1 MGTSKRMGWA
11 GACVLAV
18 GLAAAPAAWAGE
30 GTSTYMSGMWRKLG
44 RGIANVATFP
54 LEIPRTSSIVGR
66 SEGGLAAWTAGTLQ
80 GAWRGLVRG
89 ATGVFEIVTFYAEIP
104 EGFEPLFK
112 PEYVWTAGNWA
123 E

>member
-1 MGTSKRMGWA
+1 MAKARRAGWIGT
-11 GACVLAV
+11 CVLGVSLMAV
-18 GLAAAPAAWAGE
+18 PAWAGE
-30 GTSTYMSGMWRKLG
+30 GTSAYMDGMWRKLG

-54 LEIPRTSSIVGR
+54 LEIPRTSALVGR
-66 SEGGLAAWTAGTLQ
+66 SQGGVAAYTTGVLQ

-112 PEYVWTAGNWA
+112 PEYVWTAGNWT

>member
-1 MGTSKRMGWA
+1 MTWLDYA
-11 GACVLAV
+11 VLGV
-18 GLAAAPAAWAGE
+18 FAA
-30 GTSTYMSGMWRKLG
+30 SL
-44 RGIANVATFP
+44 V
-54 LEIPRTSSIVGR
+54 L
-66 SEGGLAAWTAGTLQ
+66 